1 MTRLFNLESY
11 VECCQYGY
19 TFGQD
24 PKALIPSRS
33 NYAIPIAYKTF
44 FQRYGNNSFF
54 TTPGFLKQQPKTLQA
69 RNLPLAE
76 QVEKIGVN
84 LEDDHTEKYLYIVR
98 EVNSL
103 ILRSLQAEYL
113 YANVFHYWNSVY
125 SQLPIVMD
133 KPIVIYDFSSFTP
146 EQITPFTLES
156 HRHFD
161 HPIPIIDTRDIKA
174 YDSLKLPAVKYEMIY
189 DNTCL
194 DLAGKILKSLNLNP
208 NYRVELSHYLKKMN
222 VYDLFKKFPEREEL
236 PLILLIDNFYYT
248 YTLSTQELSDL
259 TLRNLPIDELRE
271 TTCQHQDFQYICLGH
286 YTALA
291 KVREY
296 LSDQTESHVL
306 VASTDLKNQS
316 FQEIWRQRQKLDFP
330 LYGQH
335 LDRITFFVKRSGE
348 TTDISLPQRICYDGE
363 DEITIYGQ
371 YHDINGVL
379 KEDFPL
385 NIQEVAL
392 PFHVNGEDYLNDQG
406 EIQTYAIENQFFADS
421 PNLDIKIGFRL
432 KPGLPPKLEVIDS
445 HKNRRLKSQ
454 LVTGKVSSTV
464 SYIPIKEIQS
474 HRIVVSHRA
483 IDALERYQTIDKLN
497 SLIEA
502 LNNKLTFIRPIV
514 HDFTVQ
520 ARVRS
525 IKLQEDISKEKNLF
539 QELEILKNNLD
550 EIKRVISPAPKKEA
564 LSIYVLDCQSIESL
578 TSLREAYLR
587 LDFSSTIKLFLNFKN
602 KLNKDIKR
610 RSSAYQGLRDRIN
623 LVDYIIQRMILILG
637 KSYAFNYIESN
648 QALLDDFDKNSSQ
661 ITFDLYWQNMAR
673 ISSTTPIQTK
683 YFDLFF
689 ETSRKTG
696 SELYKS
702 KSYLWGYARILRWY
716 LNFEE
721 ACHFLNYRQHF
732 ESILQEMLL
741 SDPAVSSGKEYLRD
755 GLIALIYLL
764 SFREYDHEMVAINSQ
779 VYHLAKRLCRKLE
792 VANITTSQLDI
803 DGHLSDYLET
813 LLDGV
818 ATEENAKRLLEI
830 E

>member
-24 PKALIPSRS
+24 PKALTPSRS

-54 TTPGFLKQQPKTLQA
+54 TTPGFLDQQPEALQA
-69 RNLPLAE
+69 RSLPLAD

-84 LEDDHTEKYLYIVR
+84 LKDNYTDKYLYIVR

-125 SQLPIVMD
+125 CQLPIVMD

-146 EQITPFTLES
+146 EQITPFTLQS
-156 HRHFD
+156 HHHFD

-174 YDSLKLPAVKYEMIY
+174 YDSLKLPAVKYEIIY
-189 DNTCL
+189 DNICL
-194 DLAGKILKSLNLNP
+194 ELAGKILERLNLNP
-208 NYRVELSHYLKKMN
+208 NYRVELSHYLKKIN
-222 VYDLFKKFPEREEL
+222 VYDVFKKFPEKEEL

-248 YTLSTQELSDL
+248 YTLSTRELSDL

-271 TTCQHQDFQYICLGH
+271 TTHQHKDFQYICLGH

-385 NIQEVAL
+385 SIQEVTL

-406 EIQTYAIENQFFADS
+406 ETQTYAIENQFFADS

-432 KPGLPPKLEVIDS
+432 KPGFPPKLEVIDS

-454 LVTGKVSSTV
+454 LISDHTSASSQV
-464 SYIPIKEIQS
+464 GYIPVEDVRNRRQKISTQ
-474 HRIVVSHRA
+474 A
-483 IDALERYQTIDKLN
+483 IDFIETSEIINKFSHLLTQLSVQLSGASKKVEAFLGQSQSQSSHHLEEERIYQNLEVLSQT
-497 SLIEA
+497 LIELKGCTA
-502 LNNKLTFIRPIV
+502 TTSAAEMLSVYILPYQPSDKIT
-514 HDFTVQ
+514 
-520 ARVRS
+520 S
-525 IKLQEDISKEKNLF
+525 LQRLY
-539 QELEILKNNLD
+539 LNLD
-550 EIKRVISPAPKKEA
+550 LPSKYIQLIKFYEKLRSRNIKPGTSNSRKRELVRQVIQN
-564 LSIYVLDCQSIESL
+564 LL
-578 TSLREAYLR
+578 
-587 LDFSSTIKLFLNFKN
+587 LF
-602 KLNKDIKR
+602 
-610 RSSAYQGLRDRIN
+610 
-623 LVDYIIQRMILILG
+623 LG
-637 KSYAFNYIESN
+637 KSYAIASS
-648 QALLDDFDKNSSQ
+648 DSSQ
-661 ITFDLYWQNMAR
+661 TLFDNADYNSCWVTFDIYWQSLAR
-673 ISSTTPIQTK
+673 LSSQKRSQIC
-683 YFDLFF
+683 YFNFF
-689 ETSRKTG
+689 LNKSSKTG
-696 SELYKS
+696 HKFYKS
-702 KSYLWGYARILRWY
+702 AAYLWGYSRILLWY
-716 LNFEE
+716 LNFDE
-721 ACHFLNYRQHF
+721 ACSFLPYKNHFDLILNQ
-732 ESILQEMLL
+732 MLSL
-741 SDPAVSSGKEYLRD
+741 DLLLNASRDYLRD

-764 SFREYDHEMVAINSQ
+764 SFREYDSSMVAIGSNTYTLSKQ
-779 VYHLAKRLCRKLE
+779 LCDHLRKKPIRTQKIAINASL
-792 VANITTSQLDI
+792 NDFF
-803 DGHLSDYLET
+803 ET